1 MGGKRKKKKKILHF
15 FPSLL
20 PLFFP
25 SLLPLFFPSL
35 LPLFSIPECTQEGQ
49 RKGTT
54 SKREAFP
61 TLVQP
66 AACFPPPNSCPKIVV
81 LRRARSWN
89 NLVRRVLPRVADTN
103 PTLASCSFVRVYRGR
118 ESSLTSPGATSFLHD
133 LNVDTYTYIYAS
145 ACTVGDF
152 EAKLRLPS
160 CFSRPRYR
168 TSPTKRF

>member
-1 MGGKRKKKKKILHF
+1 MGGKRKKKENSPLF
-15 FPSLL
+15 PFPSSSVLPFPSSSVLNSGMHAGRTTQRNNVQEGSVSNSRTTGCLL
-20 PLFFP
+20 PPLP
-25 SLLPLFFPSL
+25 ILAPKLL
-35 LPLFSIPECTQEGQ
+35 
-49 RKGTT
+49 
-54 SKREAFP
+54 
-61 TLVQP
+61 
-66 AACFPPPNSCPKIVV
+66 V

-103 PTLASCSFVRVYRGR
+103 PTLASCSLVRVYRGR

>member
-1 MGGKRKKKKKILHF
+1 MGGKRKKKRKFSTFSLPF
-15 FPSLL
+15 FLCSSL
-20 PLFFP
+20 PFFLCSQFRNARRKDNAKEQRP
-25 SLLPLFFPSL
+25 RGKRFQLSYNRLLVS
-35 LPLFSIPECTQEGQ
+35 
-49 RKGTT
+49 
-54 SKREAFP
+54 
-61 TLVQP
+61 
-66 AACFPPPNSCPKIVV
+66 PPPNSCPKIVV

-103 PTLASCSFVRVYRGR
+103 PTLASCSLVRVYRGR